1 MAGRRS
7 DSDARETRLSILRQ
21 AADIGSVEG
30 LRGISIGRLATD
42 LGMSKAGVVGQF
54 GSKEALQLATIELAA
69 QMFSDHVWAPAADEQ
84 PGLPR
89 LLAICD
95 SWVAYL
101 ADPPFTG
108 GCFLALTSMEY
119 GAQTGPVHDDL
130 AAVLARWRRTLLR
143 DIRQAI
149 ADGDL
154 PADTDPEQVVFV
166 LESLAGGTKGAKQLH
181 GDTDV
186 AHRCLVAMHTV
197 LGVPPPQRQKPATPV
212 G

>member
-1 MAGRRS
+1 MPGRRS
-7 DSDARETRLSILRQ
+7 DSDARETRLSILRR

-30 LRGISIGRLATD
+30 LRGITIGRLATD

-54 GSKEALQLATIELAA
+54 GSKEALQLATVELASE
-69 QMFSDHVWAPAADEQ
+69 MFRDAVWVPVEDE
-84 PGLPR
+84 PEGLPR
-89 LLAICD
+89 LLAVCR

-101 ADPPFTG
+101 ADPPFSG
-108 GCFLALTSMEY
+108 GCFLSLTSMEY
-119 GAQTGPVHDDL
+119 GAQAGQVHDDL

-166 LESLAGGTKGAKQLH
+166 LESLASGTKGAKQLH
-181 GDTDV
+181 GDPDV
-186 AHRCLVAMHTV
+186 QHRCLVAMHAT
-197 LGVPPPQRQKPATPV
+197 LGAPPPERV
-212 G
+212 GQSARS

>member
-1 MAGRRS
+1 MMFLVAGRRS
-7 DSDARETRLSILRQ
+7 DSDARETRRSILRR

-30 LRGISIGRLATD
+30 LRGITIGRLATD
-42 LGMSKAGVVGQF
+42 LEMSKAGVVGQF

-69 QMFSDHVWAPAADEQ
+69 EMFGEAVWAPVADER

-89 LLAICD
+89 LLAICH

-108 GCFLALTSMEY
+108 GCFLALTGMEY
-119 GAQTGPVHDDL
+119 GAQPGQVHDSL
-130 AAVLARWRRTLLR
+130 ATVLARWRRTLLR

-166 LESLAGGTKGAKQLH
+166 LESLAGGTKGAQQLH
-181 GDTDV
+181 GDDDV
-186 AHRCLVAMHTV
+186 QHRCLAAMHAT
-197 LGVPPPQRQKPATPV
+197 LGVAPPERSPS
-212 G
+212 

>member
-7 DSDARETRLSILRQ
+7 NSDARETRLSILRR

-54 GSKEALQLATIELAA
+54 GSKEALQLATIELAS
-69 QMFSDHVWAPAADEQ
+69 QMFREAVWAPVEDEP

-89 LLAICD
+89 LLAICR
-95 SWVAYL
+95 SWVSYL
-101 ADPPFTG
+101 ANPPFTG

-119 GAQTGPVHDDL
+119 GAQTGQVHDDL
-130 AAVLARWRRTLLR
+130 AAVLTRWRRTLLR

-154 PADTDPEQVVFV
+154 PADTDAEQVAFV
-166 LESLAGGTKGAKQLH
+166 LESLASGTKGAQQVL

-186 AHRCLVAMHTV
+186 QRRCLTAMYTS
-197 LGVPPPQRQKPATPV
+197 LGVTPADRSTSR
-212 G
+212 

>member
-1 MAGRRS
+1 MPGRRS
-7 DSDARETRLSILRQ
+7 NSDARETRLSILRR

-30 LRGISIGRLATD
+30 LNGITIGRLATD
-42 LGMSKAGVVGQF
+42 LNMSKAGVVGQF
-54 GSKEALQLATIELAA
+54 GSKEALQLATIELAS
-69 QMFSDHVWAPAADEQ
+69 QMFRDAVWAPVEDET

-89 LLAICD
+89 LLAVCH
-95 SWVAYL
+95 SWVGYL

-119 GAQTGPVHDDL
+119 GAQAGQVHDAL
-130 AAVLARWRRTLLR
+130 ADVLSRWRRTLLR

-181 GDTDV
+181 GDPDV
-186 AHRCLVAMHTV
+186 QHRCLVAMHTT
-197 LGVPPPQRQKPATPV
+197 LGVPVPERVAQSARS
-212 G
+212 

>member
-7 DSDARETRLSILRQ
+7 DSDARETRLLILRR
-21 AADIGSVEG
+21 AADIASVEG
-30 LRGISIGRLATD
+30 LRGITIGRLATD

-54 GSKEALQLATIELAA
+54 GSKEALQLATIELAS
-69 QMFSDHVWAPAADEQ
+69 QMFRDAVWAPVEDEQ

-89 LLAICD
+89 LLAVCH

-101 ADPPFTG
+101 ADPPFAG

-119 GAQTGPVHDDL
+119 GAQAGQVHDDL

-143 DIRQAI
+143 DIRQAV

-154 PADTDPEQVVFV
+154 PAESDPEQVVFV
-166 LESLAGGTKGAKQLH
+166 LESLAGGTKGAQQLH
-181 GDTDV
+181 GDLDV
-186 AHRCLVAMHTV
+186 RNRCLAAMHTT